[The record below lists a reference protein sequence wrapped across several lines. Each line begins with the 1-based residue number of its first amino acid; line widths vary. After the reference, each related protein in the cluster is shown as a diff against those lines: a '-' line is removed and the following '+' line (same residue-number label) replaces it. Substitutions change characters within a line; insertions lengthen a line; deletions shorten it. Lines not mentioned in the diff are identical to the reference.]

1 MFCSKCGKELQDD
14 VSFCPAC
21 GNKVGSSA
29 SAVSQP
35 VKVMLDPSEVMPEKK
50 GVDSSKSFKG
60 HGGTL
65 GTILM
70 MLSVVFDLV
79 AMFAIGFDAFIPIT
93 IGATVVFVIGFFLRM
108 FSV

>member
-14 VSFCPAC
+14 TSFCPAC
-21 GNKVGSSA
+21 GNKVGETA
-29 SAVSQP
+29 PTVSQP

-50 GVDSSKSFKG
+50 VVDSSKSFKG
-60 HGGTL
+60 QGGTI

-70 MLSVVFDLV
+70 ILSIVFDLV

-108 FSV
+108 FSI